1 METISNALL
10 LNHLHHLPL
19 TPQPHINAVP
29 IHLGNNPIDTPILR
43 NNPRCREAVEDDFDG
58 GVAIVEGDATQF
70 ARVHELDAFAGLA
83 FAEFPAMRHAEGR
96 ARQLEPY
103 DVIDVEDGQEV
114 SSPIRQIGDEIE
126 IILGEHDGDRIHL
139 MCALRDVL
147 MAVGDAYR
155 MLCRHVPR
163 EFPDRREEFFPWRSG
178 T

>member
-1 METISNALL
+1 M
-10 LNHLHHLPL
+10 

-43 NNPRCREAVEDDFDG
+43 NNPRRREAVKDDLG
-58 GVAIVEGDATQF
+58 RCAAIVEGDAAEFTHI
-70 ARVHELDAFAGLA
+70 HELDAFAELA

-103 DVIDVEDGQEV
+103 DAIDGEDGRKV
-114 SSPIRQIGDEIE
+114 FVPVCQIGDEIE

-139 MCALRDVL
+139 ICALRDVL
-147 MAVGDAYR
+147 TAVGDAYGI
-155 MLCRHVPR
+155 LYRHVPR
-163 EFPDRREEFFPWRSG
+163 EFPNRREEFFPWRSG